1 MLHISELTVN
11 WHVLEACNYDCY
23 FCYAKYGKKSNF
35 SRDYS
40 EILRDLSNLSG
51 KVINFPSGPIS
62 VQNIRIN
69 FAGGEPFL
77 EKELGSAVS
86 LASELGLRPSFI
98 SNGSLLTD
106 SFIEHY
112 GAMISV
118 AGFSIDS
125 FNTDTNQKIGRRD
138 NKYKARIKI
147 LVHETGIDEIRRL
160 VEEEWNRIKDTALN
174 LPLEEVDRINDYF
187 APPTFETLDATS
199 RSFEVKRFEDRG
211 FATWVRANVIAHKKP
226 GYAIANI
233 SLKPEGEAP
242 GDITDDQMEVVADL
256 AEKYSFDEIRAT
268 HEQNLVLPHV
278 KLDDLYDV
286 FLGLQEAGLATG
298 NLGLIS
304 DMIVCPGLDYCAL
317 ANARSIPVAQAISK
331 RFADIERQYDIGELK
346 LKISG
351 CINACGHHHVGHIGI
366 LGVDRK
372 GEEYYQI
379 TLGGNANENAAI
391 GKIIGPSFAYDKIV
405 DAVETVVNTYLE
417 IRDSAEE
424 SFLDAYNRVGMAP
437 FKERLYA

>member
-77 EKELGSAVS
+77 EKELVSAVS

-125 FNTDTNQKIGRRD
+125 FNTDTNQKI
-138 NKYKARIKI
+138 
-147 LVHETGIDEIRRL
+147 
-160 VEEEWNRIKDTALN
+160 WS
-174 LPLEEVDRINDYF
+174 
-187 APPTFETLDATS
+187 S
-199 RSFEVKRFEDRG
+199 R
-211 FATWVRANVIAHKKP
+211 
-226 GYAIANI
+226 
-233 SLKPEGEAP
+233 
-242 GDITDDQMEVVADL
+242 
-256 AEKYSFDEIRAT
+256 
-268 HEQNLVLPHV
+268 
-278 KLDDLYDV
+278 
-286 FLGLQEAGLATG
+286 
-298 NLGLIS
+298 
-304 DMIVCPGLDYCAL
+304 
-317 ANARSIPVAQAISK
+317 
-331 RFADIERQYDIGELK
+331 
-346 LKISG
+346 
-351 CINACGHHHVGHIGI
+351 
-366 LGVDRK
+366 
-372 GEEYYQI
+372 
-379 TLGGNANENAAI
+379 
-391 GKIIGPSFAYDKIV
+391 
-405 DAVETVVNTYLE
+405 
-417 IRDSAEE
+417 
-424 SFLDAYNRVGMAP
+424 
-437 FKERLYA
+437 